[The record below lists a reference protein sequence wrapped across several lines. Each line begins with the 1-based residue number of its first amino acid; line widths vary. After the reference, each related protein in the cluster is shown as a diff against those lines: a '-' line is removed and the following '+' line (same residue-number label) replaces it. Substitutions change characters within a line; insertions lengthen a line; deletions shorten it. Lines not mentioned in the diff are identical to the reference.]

1 MSQPRPRYVVD
12 RAAYSLTLFDD
23 EFEKKDRT
31 YPVGEKLRNAF
42 RCSSAKIK
50 AVVFGLLPVLSWLP
64 KYKIKDYIVPDLLGG
79 LSGGSIQVP
88 QGMAFALLA
97 NLPAVNGLYSSFFP
111 LLTYFFL
118 GGVHQMVPGT
128 FAVISILVGNICLQL
143 APESKFQVFNN
154 ATNES
159 YVDTAAMEAER
170 LHVSATLACLT
181 AVIQMGLGFV
191 QFGFVAIYLS
201 ESFIRGFMTAA
212 GLQILISVLKYIFG
226 LTVPSY
232 TGPGSIV
239 FTFIDICKNLPHT
252 NIASLIFALI
262 SGAFLVLV
270 KELNARHMHKI
281 RFPIPAEMIVVRPC
295 PELGCWGVRL
305 ARGVP
310 TSPHPIPCTGQEW
323 KDMIGTAFSL
333 AIVGYVINLAMG
345 RTLAN
350 KHGYNVDS
358 NQEMIALGC
367 SNFFGSFFKIH
378 VICCALSVTLA
389 VDGAGGKSQVA
400 SLCVSLV
407 VMITMLVLGTYLYP
421 LPKSVLGALIAVNL
435 KNSLKQLTDPY
446 YLWRKS
452 KLDCCIWVVSFLS
465 SFFLSLPYGVAV
477 GVAFSVLVVIFQTQ
491 HFYKLS
497 SVSLSQAQ
505 DIQGIKIV
513 TYCSPLYFANS
524 EIFRRKVIAKT
535 GMDPQKVL
543 LAKQKYLKKQKKR
556 RMRPTQ
562 QRKSLFMKTKTV
574 SLQELQQDFENG
586 PPTDPNNNQ
595 TPANGASVSYITFSP
610 DSSSAAQSEP
620 PASAE
625 APDEPSDTL
634 ASVPPFVTFHTLILD
649 MSGVSFV
656 DLMGIKAL
664 AKLSSTYGKI
674 GVKVFLVNIH
684 AQVYNDISHGGVFED
699 GSLECNHVFP
709 SIHDAVLFAQANAR
723 DVTPR
728 RNFQGAPGDPELSL
742 YDSEEDI
749 PGYWDLEQEMFGSM
763 FHTETLT
770 ALEPLSSRGCYPYRS
785 ESLGSPVFTRQ
796 ALATAGKPPDRSTPP
811 TSAQS
816 LAAEGH
822 LDFQLLQVSQKQKE
836 KYNCAGLL
844 CKLQKVSQGPHGSV
858 SDGVRRSR

>member
-1 MSQPRPRYVVD
+1 MSQPRPRYLVD
-12 RAAYSLTLFDD
+12 RTAYSLTVFDD

-42 RCSSAKIK
+42 RCSSAKVK
-50 AVVFGLLPVLSWLP
+50 TVVFGLLPILSWLP
-64 KYKIKDYIVPDLLGG
+64 KYKIKDYIIPDLLGG
-79 LSGGSIQVP
+79 LSGGCIQVP

-143 APESKFQVFNN
+143 APESKFRVFNN

-159 YVDTAAMEAER
+159 YIDTAAMEAER

-181 AVIQMGLGFV
+181 AIIQIGLGIV

-239 FTFIDICKNLPHT
+239 LTFIDICKNLPHT
-252 NIASLIFALI
+252 NIASLVFALA
-262 SGAFLVLV
+262 SGVFLVLV
-270 KELNARHMHKI
+270 KELNARYMHKI
-281 RFPIPAEMIVVRPC
+281 RFPIPTEVIVVVVTTAISGSYKMPQKYHMQIVG
-295 PELGCWGVRL
+295 EIQ
-305 ARGVP
+305 RGFP
-310 TSPHPIPCTGQEW
+310 TPVSPMVSQW
-323 KDMIGTAFSL
+323 KDMVGTAFSL

-350 KHGYNVDS
+350 RHGYDVDS

-407 VMITMLVLGTYLYP
+407 VMITMLALGSYLYP
-421 LPKSVLGALIAVNL
+421 LPKAVLGALIAVNL
-435 KNSLKQLTDPY
+435 KNSLKQLADPY

-452 KLDCCIWVVSFLS
+452 KLDCCVWVVSFLS

-477 GVAFSVLVVIFQTQ
+477 GVAFSVLVVVFQTQ
-491 HFYKLS
+491 FRNGYAL
-497 SVSLSQAQ
+497 AQ
-505 DIQGIKIV
+505 VLDTDIYVNPKTYSRAQEIEGIKIV

-524 EIFRRKVIAKT
+524 EIFRQKVVAKT

-543 LAKQKYLKKQKKR
+543 LAKQKCLKKQEKR
-556 RMRPTQ
+556 GAIPTQ

-574 SLQELQQDFENG
+574 SLQELQQDFEN
-586 PPTDPNNNQ
+586 PSPTDPNNNQ
-595 TPANGASVSYITFSP
+595 TPANGASISYITFSP
-610 DSSSAAQSEP
+610 DASSATPREP

-625 APDEPSDTL
+625 CPQEPSDSL
-634 ASVPPFVTFHTLILD
+634 ASIPPFITFHTLILD

-656 DLMGIKAL
+656 DLMGIKTL
-664 AKLSSTYGKI
+664 AKLSATYKKI
-674 GVKVFLVNIH
+674 GVKVFLANIH

-699 GSLECNHVFP
+699 GCVEHEHVFP

-723 DVTPR
+723 EATPGR
-728 RNFQGAPGDPELSL
+728 SFQEVPGDTELSL
-742 YDSEEDI
+742 YDSEEDS
-749 PGYWDLEQEMFGSM
+749 PSYWDLEQEMFGSM
-763 FHTETLT
+763 FHAETLT
-770 ALEPLSSRGCYPYRS
+770 AL
-785 ESLGSPVFTRQ
+785 
-796 ALATAGKPPDRSTPP
+796 
-811 TSAQS
+811 
-816 LAAEGH
+816 
-822 LDFQLLQVSQKQKE
+822 
-836 KYNCAGLL
+836 
-844 CKLQKVSQGPHGSV
+844 
-858 SDGVRRSR
+858 

>member
-50 AVVFGLLPVLSWLP
+50 TVVCGLLPVLSWLP
-64 KYKIKDYIVPDLLGG
+64 KYKIKDYIIPDLLGG

-118 GGVHQMVPGT
+118 GGIHQMVPGT

-154 ATNES
+154 ATNKS

-181 AVIQMGLGFV
+181 AIIQMGLGFV

-226 LTVPSY
+226 LTIPSY

-262 SGAFLVLV
+262 SGIFLVLV
-270 KELNARHMHKI
+270 KELNARYMHKI
-281 RFPIPAEMIVVRPC
+281 RFPIPTEMIVVVVATAISG
-295 PELGCWGVRL
+295 GCKMPKKYHMQIVGEIQH
-305 ARGVP
+305 GFP
-310 TSPHPIPCTGQEW
+310 TPVSPVVSQW
-323 KDMIGTAFSL
+323 KDMVGTAFSL
-333 AIVGYVINLAMG
+333 AIVGYVINLAVG

-350 KHGYNVDS
+350 KHGYDVDS

-407 VMITMLVLGTYLYP
+407 VMITMLVLGSYLYP

-452 KLDCCIWVVSFLS
+452 KLDCCVWVVSFLS

-477 GVAFSVLVVIFQTQ
+477 GVAFSILVVVFQTQ
-491 HFYKLS
+491 FRNGYAL
-497 SVSLSQAQ
+497 AQ
-505 DIQGIKIV
+505 VIDTDIYVNPKTYNRVQEIQGIKIV

-524 EIFRRKVIAKT
+524 EIFRQKVIAKT

-543 LAKQKYLKKQKKR
+543 LAKQKYLKKQKR
-556 RMRPTQ
+556 RTMPTQ

-574 SLQELQQDFENG
+574 SLQELQQDFENSS
-586 PPTDPNNNQ
+586 PTDPNNNQ
-595 TPANGASVSYITFSP
+595 TPNNGASVSYITLSP
-610 DSSSAAQSEP
+610 DTSSAGQCEP

-625 APDEPSDTL
+625 TPGEPTDML

-699 GSLECNHVFP
+699 GSLEYSHVFP

-723 DVTPR
+723 EGAPG
-728 RNFQGAPGDPELSL
+728 RNFQEAQRDSELSL
-742 YDSEEDI
+742 YDSREDS
-749 PGYWDLEQEMFGSM
+749 PSYWDLEQAMFGSM
-763 FHTETLT
+763 FHAETLT
-770 ALEPLSSRGCYPYRS
+770 AL
-785 ESLGSPVFTRQ
+785 
-796 ALATAGKPPDRSTPP
+796 
-811 TSAQS
+811 
-816 LAAEGH
+816 
-822 LDFQLLQVSQKQKE
+822 
-836 KYNCAGLL
+836 
-844 CKLQKVSQGPHGSV
+844 
-858 SDGVRRSR
+858 

>member
-31 YPVGEKLRNAF
+31 YPVGEKLRNTF
-42 RCSSAKIK
+42 RCSSAKVK
-50 AVVFGLLPVLSWLP
+50 AIVLGLLPVLSWLP
-64 KYKIKDYIVPDLLGG
+64 KYKIKDYIIPDLLGG
-79 LSGGSIQVP
+79 LSGGCIQVP

-97 NLPAVNGLYSSFFP
+97 NLPPVNGLYSSFFP

-118 GGVHQMVPGT
+118 GGIHQMVPGT

-143 APESKFQVFNN
+143 APESKFRLFDN

-181 AVIQMGLGFV
+181 AVIQMGLGFM

-226 LTVPSY
+226 LTIPSY

-262 SGAFLVLV
+262 SGIFLVLV
-270 KELNARHMHKI
+270 KELNARYMHKI
-281 RFPIPAEMIVVRPC
+281 RFPIPTEMIVVIVATAISGSFKMPQKYHMQIVG
-295 PELGCWGVRL
+295 EIQHGF
-305 ARGVP
+305 P
-310 TSPHPIPCTGQEW
+310 TPVSPVVSQW
-323 KDMIGTAFSL
+323 KDMVGTAFSL

-345 RTLAN
+345 RTLAS
-350 KHGYNVDS
+350 KHGYDVDS

-407 VMITMLVLGTYLYP
+407 VMITMLVLGSYLYP
-421 LPKSVLGALIAVNL
+421 LPKAVLGALIAVNL
-435 KNSLKQLTDPY
+435 KNSLKQLSDPY
-446 YLWRKS
+446 YLWRKN
-452 KLDCCIWVVSFLS
+452 KLDCCVWVVSFLS

-477 GVAFSVLVVIFQTQ
+477 GVAFSILVVVFQTQ
-491 HFYKLS
+491 FRNGSAL
-497 SVSLSQAQ
+497 VQVMDT
-505 DIQGIKIV
+505 DIYVNPKTYNRVQEIEGVKIV

-524 EIFRRKVIAKT
+524 EIFRQKVIAKT

-543 LAKQKYLKKQKKR
+543 LAKQKYLRKQEKR
-556 RMRPTQ
+556 MAMPTQ

-574 SLQELQQDFENG
+574 SLQELQQDFESG
-586 PPTDPNNNQ
+586 PSTDPNNNQ
-595 TPANGASVSYITFSP
+595 APATDTSISYITFSP
-610 DSSSAAQSEP
+610 DDTSAAAPCEL
-620 PASAE
+620 PASAQS
-625 APDEPSDTL
+625 PSEPSDTL

-674 GVKVFLVNIH
+674 GVQIFLVNIH

-699 GSLECNHVFP
+699 GCVQRSHVFP
-709 SIHDAVLFAQANAR
+709 SIHDAVLFAQANTREVA
-723 DVTPR
+723 PAHS
-728 RNFQGAPGDPELSL
+728 FQGVRAQTLRNPGLQGSQTADQ
-742 YDSEEDI
+742 
-749 PGYWDLEQEMFGSM
+749 WDFKKNQEW
-763 FHTETLT
+763 
-770 ALEPLSSRGCYPYRS
+770 
-785 ESLGSPVFTRQ
+785 
-796 ALATAGKPPDRSTPP
+796 AGHSTPLIP
-811 TSAQS
+811 ALGRQR
-816 LAAEGH
+816 
-822 LDFQLLQVSQKQKE
+822 QV
-836 KYNCAGLL
+836 NL
-844 CKLQKVSQGPHGSV
+844 CKIEASLVYMVSF
-858 SDGVRRSR
+858 RSAVATGRPCLKKTDRQERKERKERKRKERKERKKERKKESQ

>member
-31 YPVGEKLRNAF
+31 YPVGEKLRNAL

-50 AVVFGLLPVLSWLP
+50 TVVFGLLPVLSWLP
-64 KYKIKDYIVPDLLGG
+64 KYKIKDYLIPDVLGG
-79 LSGGSIQVP
+79 LSGGTIQVP

-128 FAVISILVGNICLQL
+128 FAVISILVGNVCLQL

-181 AVIQMGLGFV
+181 AIIQMGLGFM

-212 GLQILISVLKYIFG
+212 GLQILISVFKYIFG
-226 LTVPSY
+226 LTISSY
-232 TGPGSIV
+232 SGPGSIV
-239 FTFIDICKNLPHT
+239 YTFIDICKNLPHT

-262 SGAFLVLV
+262 SGAVLALV
-270 KELNARHMHKI
+270 KELNARYMHKI
-281 RFPIPAEMIVVRPC
+281 RFPIPTELIVVVVATAISGGYKMPQKYQMQIVG
-295 PELGCWGVRL
+295 EIQQGF
-305 ARGVP
+305 P
-310 TSPHPIPCTGQEW
+310 TPVSPVVSQW
-323 KDMIGTAFSL
+323 KDMFGTAFSL
-333 AIVGYVINLAMG
+333 AIVSYVINLAMG

-350 KHGYNVDS
+350 KHGYDVDS

-378 VICCALSVTLA
+378 VICCALSVTLS

-407 VMITMLVLGTYLYP
+407 VMITMLVLGRYLYS

-435 KNSLKQLTDPY
+435 KNSLKQLADPY

-452 KLDCCIWVVSFLS
+452 KLECCIWVVTFLS
-465 SFFLSLPYGVAV
+465 TFFLSLPYGVAV
-477 GVAFSVLVVIFQTQ
+477 GVTFSVLVVVFQTQ
-491 HFYKLS
+491 FRNGY
-497 SVSLSQAQ
+497 SLAPVMDT
-505 DIQGIKIV
+505 DIYVNPKTYNMVREIEGIKIV

-524 EIFRRKVIAKT
+524 EIFRQKVIAKT

-543 LAKQKYLKKQKKR
+543 LAKQKYLKKQEKR
-556 RMRPTQ
+556 TRPTQ
-562 QRKSLFMKTKTV
+562 PRNSLFMKTKTV
-574 SLQELQQDFENG
+574 SLQELQQDFENTS
-586 PPTDPNNNQ
+586 PIDPNNNQ
-595 TPANGASVSYITFSP
+595 TPANGASVSYITFSHDP
-610 DSSSAAQSEP
+610 SSAAQCEP
-620 PASAE
+620 PVPAE
-625 APDEPSDTL
+625 SPSEPSDTL

-699 GSLECNHVFP
+699 GCLEHNHVFP
-709 SIHDAVLFAQANAR
+709 SIHDAVLFAQANTREVA
-723 DVTPR
+723 PAH
-728 RNFQGAPGDPELSL
+728 NFQRAPVDPELSL
-742 YDSEEDI
+742 YDSETDS
-749 PGYWDLEQEMFGSM
+749 PSYWDLEQEMFGSM

-770 ALEPLSSRGCYPYRS
+770 AL
-785 ESLGSPVFTRQ
+785 
-796 ALATAGKPPDRSTPP
+796 
-811 TSAQS
+811 
-816 LAAEGH
+816 
-822 LDFQLLQVSQKQKE
+822 
-836 KYNCAGLL
+836 
-844 CKLQKVSQGPHGSV
+844 
-858 SDGVRRSR
+858 

>member
-42 RCSSAKIK
+42 SCSSAKIK
-50 AVVFGLLPVLSWLP
+50 AAVFGLLPVLSWIP
-64 KYKIKDYIVPDLLGG
+64 KYKIKDYIIPDLLGG
-79 LSGGSIQVP
+79 LSGGCIQVP

-143 APESKFQVFNN
+143 APESKFRVFNN

-181 AVIQMGLGFV
+181 AVIQMGLGFM

-226 LTVPSY
+226 LTIPSY
-232 TGPGSIV
+232 AGPGSIV

-252 NIASLIFALI
+252 NMASLIFALI

-270 KELNARHMHKI
+270 KELNARYMHKI
-281 RFPIPAEMIVVRPC
+281 RFPIPTEMIVVVVATAISGSYKMPRKYHMQIVG
-295 PELGCWGVRL
+295 EIQ
-305 ARGVP
+305 RGFP
-310 TSPHPIPCTGQEW
+310 TPVSPVVSQW

-350 KHGYNVDS
+350 KHGYDVDS

-407 VMITMLVLGTYLYP
+407 VMITMLVLGSYLYP
-421 LPKSVLGALIAVNL
+421 LPKAVLGALIAVNL

-452 KLDCCIWVVSFLS
+452 KLDCCVWVVSFLS

-477 GVAFSVLVVIFQTQ
+477 GVAFSVLVVVFQTQ
-491 HFYKLS
+491 FRNGYALAQVMDTDIYVNPKTYNRV
-497 SVSLSQAQ
+497 VSLSQVQ
-505 DIQGIKIV
+505 EIEGIKIV

-524 EIFRRKVIAKT
+524 EIFR
-535 GMDPQKVL
+535 QKVV
-543 LAKQKYLKKQKKR
+543 A
-556 RMRPTQ
+556 
-562 QRKSLFMKTKTV
+562 KTV
-574 SLQELQQDFENG
+574 SLQELQQDFENTS
-586 PPTDPNNNQ
+586 PTDPNNNQ
-595 TPANGASVSYITFSP
+595 TPANGASISYITFSP
-610 DSSSAAQSEP
+610 DTSSAAPCEP
-620 PASAE
+620 PTSAGS
-625 APDEPSDTL
+625 PSEPSDTL

-656 DLMGIKAL
+656 DLMGIKTL

-674 GVKVFLVNIH
+674 GIKVFLVNIH

-699 GSLECNHVFP
+699 GCLERNHIFP

-723 DVTPR
+723 EMAPGHS
-728 RNFQGAPGDPELSL
+728 FQGVRSL
-742 YDSEEDI
+742 
-749 PGYWDLEQEMFGSM
+749 P
-763 FHTETLT
+763 
-770 ALEPLSSRGCYPYRS
+770 
-785 ESLGSPVFTRQ
+785 
-796 ALATAGKPPDRSTPP
+796 
-811 TSAQS
+811 
-816 LAAEGH
+816 
-822 LDFQLLQVSQKQKE
+822 
-836 KYNCAGLL
+836 
-844 CKLQKVSQGPHGSV
+844 QGNPRV
-858 SDGVRRSR
+858 LK

>member
-12 RAAYSLTLFDD
+12 RAAYSLTLLDD

-31 YPVGEKLRNAF
+31 YPVGEKLHNAF
-42 RCSSAKIK
+42 RCSSAKFK
-50 AVVFGLLPVLSWLP
+50 AAVFALLPVLSWLP

-181 AVIQMGLGFV
+181 AIIQMGLGFV

-270 KELNARHMHKI
+270 KELNARYMHKI
-281 RFPIPAEMIVVRPC
+281 RFPIPTEMIVVRT
-295 PELGCWGVRL
+295 LSRAGVF
-305 ARGVP
+305 P
-310 TSPHPIPCTGQEW
+310 TPVSPVVSQW

-505 DIQGIKIV
+505 DIQGIKII

-524 EIFRRKVIAKT
+524 EIFRQKVIAKT

-543 LAKQKYLKKQKKR
+543 LAKQKYLKKQEKR
-556 RMRPTQ
+556 RMRPAQ

-586 PPTDPNNNQ
+586 IPTDPNNNQ

-610 DSSSAAQSEP
+610 DSSSAARSEP

-770 ALEPLSSRGCYPYRS
+770 ALERLSSRGCYPYRS
-785 ESLGSPVFTRQ
+785 ENLGSPVFTLQ
-796 ALATAGKPPDRSTPP
+796 ALAAVGKPPDHSTPP
-811 TSAQS
+811 TSALS

-822 LDFQLLQVSQKQKE
+822 LDFQLLQVSQKQKD
-836 KYNCAGLL
+836 KYDCAGLL
-844 CKLQKVSQGPHGSV
+844 CKLPKVSQGPHGSV
-858 SDGVRRSR
+858 SDGVRLS

>member
-12 RAAYSLTLFDD
+12 RATYSLTLFDD

-31 YPVGEKLRNAF
+31 YPLGEKLRNAF

-50 AVVFGLLPVLSWLP
+50 TTVFRLLPVLSWLP
-64 KYKIKDYIVPDLLGG
+64 KYKVKDYIIPDLLGG
-79 LSGGSIQVP
+79 ISGGSIQVP

-118 GGVHQMVPGT
+118 GGIHQMVPGT

-143 APESKFQVFNN
+143 APESKFRVFNN

-159 YVDTAAMEAER
+159 HVDTVAMEAER

-181 AVIQMGLGFV
+181 AIIQMGLGFV

-226 LTVPSY
+226 LTIPSY

-252 NIASLIFALI
+252 NVASLLFALI
-262 SGAFLVLV
+262 SSVFLVLV
-270 KELNARHMHKI
+270 KELNTRFMHKI
-281 RFPIPAEMIVVRPC
+281 RFPIPTEMIVVVVATAISG
-295 PELGCWGVRL
+295 GCKMPKKYHMQIVGEIQ
-305 ARGVP
+305 RGFP
-310 TSPHPIPCTGQEW
+310 TPVLPVVSQW

-333 AIVGYVINLAMG
+333 AIVGYVINLAVG
-345 RTLAN
+345 RTLAS
-350 KHGYNVDS
+350 KHGYDVDS

-389 VDGAGGKSQVA
+389 VDGAGGKSQMS

-407 VMITMLVLGTYLYP
+407 VMITMLVLGSYLYP
-421 LPKSVLGALIAVNL
+421 LPKAVLGALIAVNL
-435 KNSLKQLTDPY
+435 KNSLKQLADPY

-465 SFFLSLPYGVAV
+465 AFFLSLPYGVAV
-477 GVAFSVLVVIFQTQ
+477 GVAFSILVVIFQTQ
-491 HFYKLS
+491 FRNGYTL
-497 SVSLSQAQ
+497 AQ
-505 DIQGIKIV
+505 VMDTDIYVNPKTYNRAQEIQGIKII

-524 EIFRRKVIAKT
+524 EIFR
-535 GMDPQKVL
+535 QKVT
-543 LAKQKYLKKQKKR
+543 A
-556 RMRPTQ
+556 
-562 QRKSLFMKTKTV
+562 KTV

-586 PPTDPNNNQ
+586 SPTDPNNNQ

-610 DSSSAAQSEP
+610 DSSTAASCEP
-620 PASAE
+620 PASA
-625 APDEPSDTL
+625 DPSDIL
-634 ASVPPFVTFHTLILD
+634 ASVPPFVTFHTLIFD

-664 AKLSSTYGKI
+664 AKLSSTYGRI

-684 AQVYNDISHGGVFED
+684 AVLPFEGDLSLLPAQVYNDINHGGVFED
-699 GSLECNHVFP
+699 GCLERNHVFP
-709 SIHDAVLFAQANAR
+709 SIHDAVLFAQAKAR
-723 DVTPR
+723 EVAPG
-728 RNFQGAPGDPELSL
+728 RNFQGAPVDPELSL
-742 YDSEEDI
+742 YDSEEDS
-749 PGYWDLEQEMFGSM
+749 PSCWDLEQEMFGSM
-763 FHTETLT
+763 FHAETLT
-770 ALEPLSSRGCYPYRS
+770 AL
-785 ESLGSPVFTRQ
+785 
-796 ALATAGKPPDRSTPP
+796 
-811 TSAQS
+811 
-816 LAAEGH
+816 
-822 LDFQLLQVSQKQKE
+822 
-836 KYNCAGLL
+836 
-844 CKLQKVSQGPHGSV
+844 
-858 SDGVRRSR
+858 

>member
-12 RAAYSLTLFDD
+12 RATYSLTLFDD

-31 YPVGEKLRNAF
+31 YPLGEKLRNAF

-50 AVVFGLLPVLSWLP
+50 TTVFRLLPVLSWLP
-64 KYKIKDYIVPDLLGG
+64 KYKVKDYIIPDLLGG
-79 LSGGSIQVP
+79 ISGGSIQVP

-118 GGVHQMVPGT
+118 GGIHQMVPGT

-143 APESKFQVFNN
+143 APESKFRVFNN

-159 YVDTAAMEAER
+159 HVDTVAMEAER

-181 AVIQMGLGFV
+181 AIIQMGLGFV

-226 LTVPSY
+226 LTIPSY

-252 NIASLIFALI
+252 NVASLLFALI
-262 SGAFLVLV
+262 SSVFLVLV
-270 KELNARHMHKI
+270 KELNTRFMHKI
-281 RFPIPAEMIVVRPC
+281 RFPIPTEMIVVVVATAISG
-295 PELGCWGVRL
+295 GCKMPKKYHMQIVGEIQ
-305 ARGVP
+305 RGFP
-310 TSPHPIPCTGQEW
+310 TPVLPVVSQW

-333 AIVGYVINLAMG
+333 AIVGYVINLAVG
-345 RTLAN
+345 RTLAS
-350 KHGYNVDS
+350 KHGYDVDS

-389 VDGAGGKSQVA
+389 VDGAGGKSQMS

-407 VMITMLVLGTYLYP
+407 VMITMLVLGSYLYP
-421 LPKSVLGALIAVNL
+421 LPKAVLGALIAVNL
-435 KNSLKQLTDPY
+435 KNSLKQLADPY

-465 SFFLSLPYGVAV
+465 AFFLSLPYGVAV
-477 GVAFSVLVVIFQTQ
+477 GVAFSILVVIFQTQ
-491 HFYKLS
+491 FRNGYTL
-497 SVSLSQAQ
+497 AQ
-505 DIQGIKIV
+505 VMDTDIYVNPKTYNRAQEIQGIKII

-524 EIFRRKVIAKT
+524 EIFRQKVTAKT
-535 GMDPQKVL
+535 GVDPQKVL
-543 LAKQKYLKKQKKR
+543 LAKQKYLKRQEKGR
-556 RMRPTQ
+556 TVPTQ

-586 PPTDPNNNQ
+586 SPTDPNNNQ

-610 DSSSAAQSEP
+610 DSSTAASCEP

-625 APDEPSDTL
+625 PSDIL
-634 ASVPPFVTFHTLILD
+634 ASVPPFVTFHTLIFD

-664 AKLSSTYGKI
+664 AKLSSTYGRI

-684 AQVYNDISHGGVFED
+684 AQVYNDINHGGVFED
-699 GSLECNHVFP
+699 GCLERNHVFP
-709 SIHDAVLFAQANAR
+709 SIHDAVLFAQAKAR
-723 DVTPR
+723 EVAPG
-728 RNFQGAPGDPELSL
+728 RNFQGAPVDPELSL
-742 YDSEEDI
+742 YDSEEDS
-749 PGYWDLEQEMFGSM
+749 PSCWDLEQEMFGSM
-763 FHTETLT
+763 FHAETLT
-770 ALEPLSSRGCYPYRS
+770 AL
-785 ESLGSPVFTRQ
+785 
-796 ALATAGKPPDRSTPP
+796 
-811 TSAQS
+811 
-816 LAAEGH
+816 
-822 LDFQLLQVSQKQKE
+822 
-836 KYNCAGLL
+836 
-844 CKLQKVSQGPHGSV
+844 
-858 SDGVRRSR
+858 

>member
-12 RAAYSLTLFDD
+12 RAVYSLTVLDD

-31 YPVGEKLRNAF
+31 YPLGEKLRHAF

-64 KYKIKDYIVPDLLGG
+64 KYKIKDYIIPDLLGG

-118 GGVHQMVPGT
+118 GGIHQMVPGT

-143 APESKFQVFNN
+143 APESKFWVFDN
-154 ATNES
+154 ATNKS

-181 AVIQMGLGFV
+181 AIIQMGLGFV

-226 LTVPSY
+226 LTIPSY
-232 TGPGSIV
+232 AGPGSII

-262 SGAFLVLV
+262 SGVFLVLV
-270 KELNARHMHKI
+270 KELNARYMHRI
-281 RFPIPAEMIVVRPC
+281 RFPIPTEMIVVVVATAISG
-295 PELGCWGVRL
+295 GCKMPQKYHMQIVGEIQH
-305 ARGVP
+305 GFP
-310 TSPHPIPCTGQEW
+310 TPVLPVVSQW
-323 KDMIGTAFSL
+323 KDMMGTAFSL

-345 RTLAN
+345 RTLAS
-350 KHGYNVDS
+350 KHGYDVDS

-407 VMITMLVLGTYLYP
+407 VMITMLVLGSYLYP

-435 KNSLKQLTDPY
+435 KNSLRQLADPY
-446 YLWRKS
+446 YLWKKS
-452 KLDCCIWVVSFLS
+452 KLDCCVWMVSFLS

-477 GVAFSVLVVIFQTQ
+477 GVAFSALVVVFQTQ
-491 HFYKLS
+491 FRNGYAL
-497 SVSLSQAQ
+497 AQ
-505 DIQGIKIV
+505 VMDTDIYVNPKTYNRVQEIEGVKIV

-524 EIFRRKVIAKT
+524 EIFRQKVIAKT
-535 GMDPQKVL
+535 GVDPQKVL
-543 LAKQKYLKKQKKR
+543 LAKQKYLR
-556 RMRPTQ
+556 RQEKGRLRPTQ

-574 SLQELQQDFENG
+574 SLQELQQDFENAS
-586 PPTDPNNNQ
+586 PTDPNNNQ

-610 DSSSAAQSEP
+610 DSSPVAHCEP

-625 APDEPSDTL
+625 TPSEPNDML
-634 ASVPPFVTFHTLILD
+634 ASVPPFVTFHTIILD

-664 AKLSSTYGKI
+664 GKLSSTYGKI

-699 GSLECNHVFP
+699 GCLERNHVFP

-723 DVTPR
+723 EVAPGRD
-728 RNFQGAPGDPELSL
+728 FQGAPVDPELSL
-742 YDSEEDI
+742 YDLEEDS
-749 PGYWDLEQEMFGSM
+749 PSYWDLEQEMFGSM

-770 ALEPLSSRGCYPYRS
+770 AL
-785 ESLGSPVFTRQ
+785 
-796 ALATAGKPPDRSTPP
+796 
-811 TSAQS
+811 
-816 LAAEGH
+816 
-822 LDFQLLQVSQKQKE
+822 
-836 KYNCAGLL
+836 
-844 CKLQKVSQGPHGSV
+844 
-858 SDGVRRSR
+858 

>member
-23 EFEKKDRT
+23 EFEKKERT
-31 YPVGEKLRNAF
+31 YPLGEKLRNAF

-50 AVVFGLLPVLSWLP
+50 AAVFGLLPVLSWLP
-64 KYKIKDYIVPDLLGG
+64 KYKIKNYIIPDLLGG

-118 GGVHQMVPGT
+118 GGIHQMVPGT

-143 APESKFQVFNN
+143 APESKFSIFNN

-181 AVIQMGLGFV
+181 AIIQMGLGFM

-226 LTVPSY
+226 LTIPSY
-232 TGPGSIV
+232 AGPGSIV
-239 FTFIDICKNLPHT
+239 FTFIDICKNLPQT
-252 NIASLIFALI
+252 NIASLIFAII
-262 SGAFLVLV
+262 SGILLVLV
-270 KELNARHMHKI
+270 KELNARYMHKI
-281 RFPIPAEMIVVRPC
+281 RFPIPTEMIVVVVATAISG
-295 PELGCWGVRL
+295 GCKMPQKYHMQIVGEIQH
-305 ARGVP
+305 GFP
-310 TSPHPIPCTGQEW
+310 TPVSPVVSQW
-323 KDMIGTAFSL
+323 KDMMGTAFSL
-333 AIVGYVINLAMG
+333 AIVGYVINLAVG
-345 RTLAN
+345 RTLAS
-350 KHGYNVDS
+350 KHGYDVDS

-407 VMITMLVLGTYLYP
+407 VMITMLVLGSYLYP

-435 KNSLKQLTDPY
+435 KNSLKQLADPY
-446 YLWRKS
+446 YLWKKS
-452 KLDCCIWVVSFLS
+452 KLDCCVWVVSFLS

-477 GVAFSVLVVIFQTQ
+477 GVAFSALVVVFQTQ
-491 HFYKLS
+491 FRNGYAL
-497 SVSLSQAQ
+497 AQ
-505 DIQGIKIV
+505 VMDTDIYVNPKTYNMVREIEGVKIV

-524 EIFRRKVIAKT
+524 EIFRQKIIAKT
-535 GMDPQKVL
+535 GVDPQKVL
-543 LAKQKYLKKQKKR
+543 LAKQKYLRKQEKGKL
-556 RMRPTQ
+556 PTQ

-574 SLQELQQDFENG
+574 SLQELQQDFENAS
-586 PPTDPNNNQ
+586 PTDPNNNQ

-610 DSSSAAQSEP
+610 DSSPAAHCEA

-625 APDEPSDTL
+625 TPNEPSEML
-634 ASVPPFVTFHTLILD
+634 ASVPPFVTFHTIILD

-664 AKLSSTYGKI
+664 GKLSSTYGKI
-674 GVKVFLVNIH
+674 GVNVFLVNIH
-684 AQVYNDISHGGVFED
+684 AQVYNDISHGGVFEE
-699 GSLECNHVFP
+699 GCLERNHVFP

-723 DVTPR
+723 EVAPGRD
-728 RNFQGAPGDPELSL
+728 FQGAPSDPELSL
-742 YDSEEDI
+742 YDLEEDS
-749 PGYWDLEQEMFGSM
+749 PSYWDLEQEMFGSM
-763 FHTETLT
+763 FHAETLT
-770 ALEPLSSRGCYPYRS
+770 AL
-785 ESLGSPVFTRQ
+785 
-796 ALATAGKPPDRSTPP
+796 
-811 TSAQS
+811 
-816 LAAEGH
+816 
-822 LDFQLLQVSQKQKE
+822 
-836 KYNCAGLL
+836 
-844 CKLQKVSQGPHGSV
+844 
-858 SDGVRRSR
+858 

>member
-12 RAAYSLTLFDD
+12 RTAYSLTLFDD
-23 EFEKKDRT
+23 EFEKKDRP

-42 RCSSAKIK
+42 SCSSAKIK
-50 AVVFGLLPVLSWLP
+50 AVVFGLLPVLSWIP
-64 KYKIKDYIVPDLLGG
+64 KYKIKDYIIPDLLGG
-79 LSGGSIQVP
+79 LSGGCIQVP

-159 YVDTAAMEAER
+159 YVDTAAMETER

-181 AVIQMGLGFV
+181 AIIQMGLGFM

-226 LTVPSY
+226 LTIPSY
-232 TGPGSIV
+232 AGPGSIV

-270 KELNARHMHKI
+270 KELNARYMHKI
-281 RFPIPAEMIVVRPC
+281 RFPIPSEMIVVVVATAISGSYKMPRKYHMQIVGEIQSGFPA
-295 PELGCWGVRL
+295 PV
-305 ARGVP
+305 
-310 TSPHPIPCTGQEW
+310 SPVVSQW

-345 RTLAN
+345 RTLAS
-350 KHGYNVDS
+350 KHGYDVDS

-407 VMITMLVLGTYLYP
+407 VMITMLVLGSYLYP
-421 LPKSVLGALIAVNL
+421 LPKAVLGALIAVNL
-435 KNSLKQLTDPY
+435 KTSLKQLTDPY

-452 KLDCCIWVVSFLS
+452 KLDCCVWVVSFLS

-477 GVAFSVLVVIFQTQ
+477 GVAFSVLVVVFQTQ
-491 HFYKLS
+491 FRNGYAL
-497 SVSLSQAQ
+497 AQ
-505 DIQGIKIV
+505 VMDTDIYVNPKTYNRVQEIEGIKIV

-524 EIFRRKVIAKT
+524 EIFRQKVVAKT

-543 LAKQKYLKKQKKR
+543 LAKQKYLRKQEKR
-556 RMRPTQ
+556 MMPTQ

-574 SLQELQQDFENG
+574 SLQELQQDFENAS
-586 PPTDPNNNQ
+586 PTDPNNNQ
-595 TPANGASVSYITFSP
+595 TPANGASISYITFSP
-610 DSSSAAQSEP
+610 DTSSATPCEP
-620 PASAE
+620 SASAGS
-625 APDEPSDTL
+625 PSEPSDTL

-664 AKLSSTYGKI
+664 GKLSSTYGKI

-699 GSLECNHVFP
+699 GCLERNHIFP

-723 DVTPR
+723 EVAPGHS
-728 RNFQGAPGDPELSL
+728 FQGAPGDTELSL
-742 YDSEEDI
+742 YDSEEDG
-749 PGYWDLEQEMFGSM
+749 PSYWDLEQEMFGSM
-763 FHTETLT
+763 FHAETLT
-770 ALEPLSSRGCYPYRS
+770 AL
-785 ESLGSPVFTRQ
+785 
-796 ALATAGKPPDRSTPP
+796 
-811 TSAQS
+811 
-816 LAAEGH
+816 
-822 LDFQLLQVSQKQKE
+822 
-836 KYNCAGLL
+836 
-844 CKLQKVSQGPHGSV
+844 
-858 SDGVRRSR
+858 

>member
-31 YPVGEKLRNAF
+31 YPLGEKLRNAF

-50 AVVFGLLPVLSWLP
+50 TAVFGLFPVLSWLP

-79 LSGGSIQVP
+79 ISGGSIQVP

-118 GGVHQMVPGT
+118 GGIHQMVPGT

-143 APESKFQVFNN
+143 APESKFRVFNN

-159 YVDTAAMEAER
+159 HVDTVAMEAER

-226 LTVPSY
+226 LTIPSY

-252 NIASLIFALI
+252 NIASLLFALI
-262 SGAFLVLV
+262 SSVFLVLV
-270 KELNARHMHKI
+270 KELNARFMHKI
-281 RFPIPAEMIVVRPC
+281 RFPIPTEMIVVVVATAISG
-295 PELGCWGVRL
+295 GCKMPKKYHMQIVGEIQ
-305 ARGVP
+305 RGFP
-310 TSPHPIPCTGQEW
+310 TPVLPVVSQW

-333 AIVGYVINLAMG
+333 AIVGYVINLAVG
-345 RTLAN
+345 RTLAS
-350 KHGYNVDS
+350 KHGYDVDS

-389 VDGAGGKSQVA
+389 VDGAGGKSQMS

-407 VMITMLVLGTYLYP
+407 VMITMLALGSYLYP
-421 LPKSVLGALIAVNL
+421 LPKAVLGALIAVNL
-435 KNSLKQLTDPY
+435 KNSLKQLADPY

-452 KLDCCIWVVSFLS
+452 KLDCCVWVVSFLS
-465 SFFLSLPYGVAV
+465 AFFLSLPYGVAV
-477 GVAFSVLVVIFQTQ
+477 GVGFSTLVVIFQTQ
-491 HFYKLS
+491 FRNGYTL
-497 SVSLSQAQ
+497 AQ
-505 DIQGIKIV
+505 VMDTDIYVNPKTYNRAQEIQGIKII

-524 EIFRRKVIAKT
+524 EIFR
-535 GMDPQKVL
+535 QKVT
-543 LAKQKYLKKQKKR
+543 A
-556 RMRPTQ
+556 
-562 QRKSLFMKTKTV
+562 KTV

-586 PPTDPNNNQ
+586 SPTDPNNNQ

-610 DSSSAAQSEP
+610 DSSTAASCEP

-625 APDEPSDTL
+625 PSDIL
-634 ASVPPFVTFHTLILD
+634 ASVPPFVTFHTLIFD

-664 AKLSSTYGKI
+664 AKLSSTYGRI

-684 AQVYNDISHGGVFED
+684 AQVYNDINHGGIFED
-699 GSLECNHVFP
+699 GCLERNHVFP
-709 SIHDAVLFAQANAR
+709 SIHDAVLFAQAKAR
-723 DVTPR
+723 EVAPART
-728 RNFQGAPGDPELSL
+728 FQGAPVDPELSS
-742 YDSEEDI
+742 YDSEEDS
-749 PGYWDLEQEMFGSM
+749 PSCWDLEQEMFGSM

-770 ALEPLSSRGCYPYRS
+770 AL
-785 ESLGSPVFTRQ
+785 
-796 ALATAGKPPDRSTPP
+796 
-811 TSAQS
+811 
-816 LAAEGH
+816 
-822 LDFQLLQVSQKQKE
+822 
-836 KYNCAGLL
+836 
-844 CKLQKVSQGPHGSV
+844 
-858 SDGVRRSR
+858 